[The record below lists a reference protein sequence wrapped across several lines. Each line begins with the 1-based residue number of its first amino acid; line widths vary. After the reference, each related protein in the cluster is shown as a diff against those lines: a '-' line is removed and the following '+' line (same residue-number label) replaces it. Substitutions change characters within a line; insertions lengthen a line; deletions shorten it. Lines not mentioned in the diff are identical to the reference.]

1 MDYKETL
8 SWLFSQLPM
17 YQRIGDAAYKADL
30 GNTKV
35 ILSALGDPQNGFKA
49 IHIAGTNGKGS
60 VSHIISSILQ
70 EAGYKTGLYTSPHLK
85 DFRERIKINGE
96 LIPENSVT
104 EFIEANKLLFE
115 NKQSSFFEMT
125 VGMAFEHFNKE
136 SVEIAVIETGMGGRF
151 DSTNLCNPIL
161 SIITNIGFDHTKFLG
176 NTLEKIASEK
186 AGIIKDNI
194 PVIIGKHNYET
205 DNVFLD
211 KANEHKSELEFAED
225 LIDIRIINSDDPASS
240 RYDIWKGDVNVI
252 NNMSSP
258 LSGLFQHENL
268 TTALASILFLNDAGI
283 FSIKEEHIRSGV
295 ENVIKNTGF
304 YGRWQTI
311 NTNPLVICDAGHN
324 IDGIKST
331 INQLSDMVYNQLHF
345 VIGMVADKDTFEI
358 LNILPKNGIYYYCK
372 PNIPR
377 GLDENYLAEA
387 AFKAGLN
394 GKAYTSVTQALNSAK
409 NNAGIDDLIF
419 VGGSTFVV
427 AEVI

>member
-1 MDYKETL
+1 MNYKETL
-8 SWLFSQLPM
+8 SWLFSHIPM
-17 YQRIGDAAYKADL
+17 FQRVGDPAYKADL
-30 GNTKV
+30 VNTKA
-35 ILSALGDPQNGFKA
+35 ILSALGNPQNGFKA

-96 LIPENSVT
+96 LISENNVT
-104 EFIEANKLLFE
+104 EFITANKPLFE
-115 NKQSSFFEMT
+115 NQKSSFFEMT
-125 VGMAFEHFNKE
+125 VGMAFDHFNKE
-136 SVEIAVIETGMGGRF
+136 NVEIAVIETGMGGRF

-176 NTLEKIASEK
+176 NTLEKIAFEK

-194 PVIIGKHNYET
+194 PVIIGKHQSET
-205 DNVFLD
+205 DNIFLVT
-211 KANEHKSELEFAED
+211 ANDHKSKLEFAEN
-225 LIDIRIINSDDPASS
+225 IVDIRSINANDNTNLS
-240 RYDIWKGDVNVI
+240 YDIWKGDNNVI
-252 NNMSSP
+252 NNLSSP
-258 LSGLFQHENL
+258 LSGLYQNENI
-268 TTALASILFLNDAGI
+268 TTALASIFTLNDAGI
-283 FSIKEEHIRSGV
+283 FYMEEEHIRNGI
-295 ENVIKNTGF
+295 ENSIKNTGF

-324 IDGIKST
+324 IDGIKSI
-331 INQLSDMVYNQLHF
+331 INQFRDMLYNQLHF

-358 LNILPKNGIYYYCK
+358 LNLLPKNGLYYYCK

-377 GLDENYLAEA
+377 GLDEKSLADV

-394 GKAYTSVTQALNSAK
+394 GKTYTSVTQALNSAK
-409 NNAGIDDLIF
+409 NNASVDDLIF

>member
-1 MDYKETL
+1 
-8 SWLFSQLPM
+8 
-17 YQRIGDAAYKADL
+17 
-30 GNTKV
+30 
-35 ILSALGDPQNGFKA
+35 
-49 IHIAGTNGKGS
+49 
-60 VSHIISSILQ
+60 
-70 EAGYKTGLYTSPHLK
+70 
-85 DFRERIKINGE
+85 
-96 LIPENSVT
+96 
-104 EFIEANKLLFE
+104 
-115 NKQSSFFEMT
+115 
-125 VGMAFEHFNKE
+125 
-136 SVEIAVIETGMGGRF
+136 
-151 DSTNLCNPIL
+151 
-161 SIITNIGFDHTKFLG
+161 
-176 NTLEKIASEK
+176 
-186 AGIIKDNI
+186 
-194 PVIIGKHNYET
+194 
-205 DNVFLD
+205 
-211 KANEHKSELEFAED
+211 
-225 LIDIRIINSDDPASS
+225 
-240 RYDIWKGDVNVI
+240 
-252 NNMSSP
+252 
-258 LSGLFQHENL
+258 
-268 TTALASILFLNDAGI
+268 LASILFLNDAGI